1 VNPWIKVIND
11 TAIAVNQLGARAG
24 SISVTLDVWH
34 RDIYD
39 FLDLQTE
46 TGDIRRKAF
55 DIFPSVSMPDL
66 FMKRVEEDGDWTLFD
81 PLEVTKLT
89 GKKLQDHF

>member
-1 VNPWIKVIND
+1 VNPWVKVIND
-11 TAIAVNQLGARAG
+11 TAIAVNQLGSRAG
-24 SISVTLDVWH
+24 AISVTLDVWH

-55 DIFPSVSMPDL
+55 DIFPAVTFPDL
-66 FMKRVEEDGDWTLFD
+66 FMKRVENNENWTLFD
-81 PLEVTKLT
+81 PKEIKDLT
-89 GKKLQDHF
+89 